1 MRSFPEF
8 GQGSFPREG
17 VLPSG
22 EAGQNELDEAGPKGL
37 TGGGV
42 HRGSSW
48 FCCGR
53 LTLRW
58 GLALN
63 KCRTHS
69 LLSYDTGLLVTSG

>member
-37 TGGGV
+37 TGGGCIEAAAGFV
-42 HRGSSW
+42 V
-48 FCCGR
+48 
-53 LTLRW
+53 
-58 GLALN
+58 AD
-63 KCRTHS
+63 S
-69 LLSYDTGLLVTSG
+69 L